1 MNQNCSDKTQ
11 PRNQALLQ
19 RRMQCVWISLFRSL
33 ESHRALGSH
42 LSLPA
47 LSSLLMAI
55 AACSLT
61 VSTATPINCDN
72 EQASHLR
79 RLPACSL
86 AAPKF
91 V

>member
-1 MNQNCSDKTQ
+1 MRLD
-11 PRNQALLQ
+11 LLVSGPGKPQ
-19 RRMQCVWISLFRSL
+19 SSRLPPQY
-33 ESHRALGSH
+33 
-42 LSLPA
+42 PA
-47 LSSLLMAI
+47 LSNLLMAI

-61 VSTATPINCDN
+61 ISTATPINCDN